1 VHVTFVKCKR
11 KCQKTQR
18 VDLLPTAN
26 RVPNMSET
34 GRSKRFFFFEKVAGA
49 LLYHVAFYFL
59 DFLEMD
65 HVAFGGRATCLA
77 ATLDLCLGGR
87 QPVNVT

>member
-1 VHVTFVKCKR
+1 MHLDGR
-11 KCQKTQR
+11 MYIEQR
-18 VDLLPTAN
+18 A
-26 RVPNMSET
+26 
-34 GRSKRFFFFEKVAGA
+34 
-49 LLYHVAFYFL
+49 YHVAFYFL